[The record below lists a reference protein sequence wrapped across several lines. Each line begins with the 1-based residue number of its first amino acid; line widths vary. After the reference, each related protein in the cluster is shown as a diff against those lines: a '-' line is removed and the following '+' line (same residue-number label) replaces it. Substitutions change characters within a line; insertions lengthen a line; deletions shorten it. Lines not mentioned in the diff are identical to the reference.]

1 MASVRVERCPI
12 NIKADELA
20 GAAIGNEI
28 AGLRGSSSVR
38 RSSMIFLHERSD
50 AELNMSRK

>member
-28 AGLRGSSSVR
+28 TGLRGSSSVQ
-38 RSSMIFLHERSD
+38 RSSVVFLHERSD
-50 AELNMSRK
+50 AELNLSR